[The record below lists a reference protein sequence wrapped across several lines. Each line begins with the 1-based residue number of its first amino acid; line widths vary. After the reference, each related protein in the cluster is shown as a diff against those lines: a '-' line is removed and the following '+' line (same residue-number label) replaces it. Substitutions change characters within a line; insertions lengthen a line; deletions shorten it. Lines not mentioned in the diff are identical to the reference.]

1 MSDILTSGINL
12 NSSPLVMSL
21 VVLTATVATF
31 LTRVTPFWIFKKDK
45 PSKWLLSVER
55 HMGLFIMVILVFYA
69 LKDTNFKEF
78 PFGGREIV
86 SAVCAILIHLKFKN
100 ALLSIVFS
108 TALYMF
114 LLRIW

>member
-1 MSDILTSGINL
+1 MGEILTTGINVS
-12 NSSPLVMSL
+12 SSPLVMFL

-31 LTRVTPFWIFKKDK
+31 LTRVMPFWIFKKDK

-78 PFGGREIV
+78 LFGAREII
-86 SAVCAILIHLKFKN
+86 SAVAAIVIHLRFKN
-100 ALLSIVFS
+100 ALLSIVIS
-108 TALYMF
+108 TAIYMT
-114 LLRIW
+114 LLRIL